1 MGPLHFGGKTV
12 DFDQAIA
19 SHSSWKRKLSSYL
32 QKPDGSLKSADIAVD
47 NKCDLGKW
55 IAGEGAKFSSLKE
68 FGLLKTEHAR
78 FHKTAAAIVV
88 RADKGEKVTDEVA
101 FGANSD
107 FGNASSAVV
116 QAIMHMKLAASH

>member
-1 MGPLHFGGKTV
+1 M

-19 SHSSWKRKLSSYL
+19 AHSSWKRKLSTYL
-32 QKPDGSLKSADIAVD
+32 QKPDGSLKPAEVALD

-68 FGLLKTEHAR
+68 FGLLKTEHTR
-78 FHKTAAAIVV
+78 FHKSAAAIVV
-88 RADKGEKVTDEVA
+88 RADKGEKVTDEVG

-107 FGNASSAVV
+107 FGNASAAVV
-116 QAIMHMKLAASH
+116 QAIMQMKVAASH